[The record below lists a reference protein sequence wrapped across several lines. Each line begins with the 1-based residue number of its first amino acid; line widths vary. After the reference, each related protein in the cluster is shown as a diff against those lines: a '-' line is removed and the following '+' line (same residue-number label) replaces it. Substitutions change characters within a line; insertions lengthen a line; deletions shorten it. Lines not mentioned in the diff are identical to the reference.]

1 MLRIGT
7 IECSVLNIFI
17 IPAKA
22 QGIPRRR
29 GGKEMEKGLWNS
41 VCWWTWYSCWD
52 HKKKNTTALVV
63 CSGHVG
69 IEPVNCQLWIGVNG
83 ALSHW
88 TIGHSW
94 ILGESLS
101 SVVWP
106 QFSLLGSMESPKF
119 VVTQSTLVK
128 LSGSQDTMKT
138 GGWKRDFKA
147 DIWLAGVRG
156 RWERVGYD

>member
-29 GGKEMEKGLWNS
+29 GGKEMEKGLWNT
-41 VCWWTWYSCWD
+41 VDGRDIAAEIT
-52 HKKKNTTALVV
+52 KNTTALVV
-63 CSGHVG
+63 CSGHVR

-106 QFSLLGSMESPKF
+106 QFSLLGSMESSKSL
-119 VVTQSTLVK
+119 VTQSTLVK

-147 DIWLAGVRG
+147 DIWLAEVRG